1 VVART
6 REELEKKGLYK
17 REKGVKEVVGYGHY
31 GDGESIVHPIRIMD

>member
-1 VVART
+1 MVART